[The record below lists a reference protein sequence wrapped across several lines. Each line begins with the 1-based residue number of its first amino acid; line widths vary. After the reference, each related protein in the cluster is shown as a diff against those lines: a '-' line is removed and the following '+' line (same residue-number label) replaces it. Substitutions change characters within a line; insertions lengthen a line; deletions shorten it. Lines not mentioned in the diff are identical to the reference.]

1 MIAVYKKEL
10 RAYFTSLIGY
20 LFIAFFLVFV
30 GVFQYIYNLKGGY
43 ANFALAINGMTTVFL
58 LLVPMLTMRILAE
71 EKRQRTDQLLFT
83 SPVSI
88 EKIILGKYL
97 ALTTVF
103 AVAILIVCVYPI
115 VLRSYGAVNYKVAYA
130 TLAAFFLLGCTYMAI
145 GMFVSAL
152 TESQVFAAVLTFMII
167 LFTLMIDMFVVML
180 PTGYALAF
188 AVLVGLAL
196 LVTVIT
202 YVMMKNVWVSGAF
215 ALLSVGGVTVLY
227 IISRESFDGSL
238 AKVFGWLSI
247 LSRFQKFRYGIMDP
261 SSYVYYVSMIILF
274 VFLTIQ
280 AIRKRR
286 WEA

>member
-167 LFTLMIDMFVVML
+167 LFTLMIDMLVVML

-215 ALLSVGGVTVLY
+215 ALLSVGGITVLY